1 MIPQLGQNVQEL
13 DKAKIDFFGGAE
25 NDKYF
30 YYESPMG
37 TLSIDSEDGF
47 ITGVCIAESLKDKL
61 RVKSIGGKIPT
72 KAYDKDEGYDL
83 YANESV
89 VIRPGETVKI
99 KTGICLGLPDGYWA
113 KIFDRSSVGSKGLLV
128 NAGVIDQNYIGEL
141 IVCMTNLSNG
151 SEDDTYLINVG
162 DKIAQFVLM
171 RHNHKDIIIV
181 DSLDTTQRG
190 QNGFGSSGA

>member
-1 MIPQLGQNVQEL
+1 MEL
-13 DKAKIDFFGGAE
+13 NIELLDGAKMPVRATAGA
-25 NDKYF
+25 
-30 YYESPMG
+30 
-37 TLSIDSEDGF
+37 
-47 ITGVCIAESLKDKL
+47 A
-61 RVKSIGGKIPT
+61 
-72 KAYDKDEGYDL
+72 GYDL

-128 NAGVIDQNYIGEL
+128 NAGVIDQNYIGEV

-151 SEDDTYLINVG
+151 SEDDTYLINTC

-171 RHNHKDIIIV
+171 RHYHKDITTV
-181 DSLDTTQRG
+181 DSLYTTERG
-190 QNGFGSSGA
+190 DKGFGSSGA